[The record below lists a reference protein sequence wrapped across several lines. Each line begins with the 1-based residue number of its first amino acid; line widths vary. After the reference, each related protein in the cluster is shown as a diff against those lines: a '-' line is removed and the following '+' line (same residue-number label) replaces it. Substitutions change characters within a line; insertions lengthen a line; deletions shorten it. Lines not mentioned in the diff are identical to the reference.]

1 MKVNKKIIGRILA
14 VVLAYALITF
24 LIKGGVLNR
33 QYTSLIVPIGVNIM
47 LAVSLNLVQA
57 SWESFPWDMRALCRW
72 AAISGALFTL
82 KHRQGDLPS
91 IIAAI
96 AHLAVSL
103 QRSSVSSSGYRCFV
117 CRETI
122 WPS

>member
-47 LAVSLNLVQA
+47 LAVSLNPVSYTHLQL
-57 SWESFPWDMRALCRW
+57 SQWIKGREPQQSTR
-72 AAISGALFTL
+72 GA
-82 KHRQGDLPS
+82 
-91 IIAAI
+91 
-96 AHLAVSL
+96 
-103 QRSSVSSSGYRCFV
+103 
-117 CRETI
+117 
-122 WPS
+122 